1 MGSNT
6 LIKYCPNY
14 YKITEFEFFEDDYIS
29 YRLVTFYKD
38 YVCNIEK
45 FDVEDLK
52 RATAIDKVISKYIDD
67 YTFRNEMKRELV
79 HIKVKSTVS
88 NILKVIID
96 NIIKIF
102 EKYEI
107 DSTRKIYIS
116 RWI

>member
-1 MGSNT
+1 MSSNNI
-6 LIKYCPNY
+6 LKYCPNY

-29 YRLVTFYKD
+29 NRLITFYKD
-38 YVCNIEK
+38 YVCKIET
-45 FDVEDLK
+45 FNSEDLQ
-52 RATAIDKVISKYIDD
+52 RAIKIVQVISKYIDD
-67 YTFRNEMKRELV
+67 YTFRKEMKQKLV
-79 HIKVKSTVS
+79 QIKIKSTVS

-102 EKYEI
+102 ENYEI